1 MYIPKHIESLFRS
14 KEIVQTEKDLSSSI
28 QQLQDALA
36 VGNTCKQEL
45 LRLKNS
51 ASEAMES
58 YVNEIITTVG
68 ELKENTKASLDKLF
82 KNSDAVI
89 EKQNEKIDIDLSKA
103 EHVLNITKRANDTA
117 NKAQKYVCNILATST
132 ANHCK
137 VLTERLSYPDVKSVC
152 FTPLVSC
159 KNLFQCMLKYNLLGT
174 FNIVQPNKVL
184 NSRTIEIHENNDR
197 HICNIVGSCILSDGT
212 ILLTDRNNHRLKR
225 LNLHRSSVCDH
236 LDLPEGV
243 QTPWSVCAMD
253 KDQAA
258 VTLPSLKQVQ
268 FVYIGEKMKSTGT
281 VKLDYQC
288 YGIAYHGGELFVSER
303 YSKVHVY
310 SETMKFERKIDLS
323 HSEVRSI
330 YQMCI
335 WNMIVSNYGG
345 MLYIADARNG
355 LIKVDTK
362 TGNIVDQF
370 AMEKLSQSV
379 TDACEDGRGNLFL
392 CGETFH
398 NVLQISENGE
408 KVSEVIAKGGVDEF
422 PQTLCFDKSSNE
434 LFISSRNQIVVVIF
448 AQ

>member
-1 MYIPKHIESLFRS
+1 MFRS
-14 KEIVQTEKDLSSSI
+14 EEIVQAEKDLFSAI
-28 QQLQDALA
+28 QELQNALA
-36 VGNTCKQEL
+36 IGNRCKQEL
-45 LRLKNS
+45 LRIKNG

-58 YVNEIITTVG
+58 YVNEIIATVG

-82 KNSDAVI
+82 QNIDAGI

-132 ANHCK
+132 ADHCK
-137 VLTERLSYPDVKSVC
+137 VLTERLSYPDVKSIC

-159 KNLFQCMLKYNLLGT
+159 KNLFQRMLKYNSLGT
-174 FNIVQPNKVL
+174 FNIVQPNKML
-184 NSRTIEIHENNDR
+184 STRTIEIHENNDR
-197 HICNIVGSCILSDGT
+197 HICSIVGSCILSDGT
-212 ILLTDRNNHRLKR
+212 VLLTDRNNHRLKR

-268 FVYIGEKMKSTGT
+268 FVYIGEQMKSTGT
-281 VKLDYQC
+281 IKLDYQC
-288 YGIAYHGGELFVSER
+288 YAIAYHGGELFVSER
-303 YSKVHVY
+303 YSKVYVY
-310 SETMKFERKIDLS
+310 SDTMELKRKFDLTQ
-323 HSEVRSI
+323 SEVRSI

-335 WNMIVSNYGG
+335 WNMVVSNNGG

-355 LIKVDTK
+355 LKKVDTK

-370 AMEKLSQSV
+370 SMEKLSQCV

-408 KVSEVIAKGGVDEF
+408 KVSEVIVKGDIGAF
-422 PQTLCFDKSSNE
+422 PQTLCFDKSSYK
-434 LFISSRNQIVVVIF
+434 LFISSRNKIVVVTF
-448 AQ
+448 AK